1 MTIQERTPAPAR
13 PGRTQEAAPAHPP
26 LPAHDRTCIGTGTGT
41 EAVINAS
48 TEATG
53 QGHGEEQ
60 ELDVFGRFCPSRGM
74 FAELADKWSLL
85 ILMSLGKLGEQR
97 FSELQRAVGG
107 VSRKMLTQSLRTLER
122 HGLISRT
129 VHPQTPPRVVYG
141 LLPRGRELAGL
152 VAPLGR
158 WTELNTPAMLA
169 AREDFDTTHDD
180 THDPAS
186 DPASDDAHDP
196 AQHPRRTA

>member
-13 PGRTQEAAPAHPP
+13 PGRTQEAAPARPP
-26 LPAHDRTCIGTGTGT
+26 LPAQGRTDADTDADTDAGAAGR
-41 EAVINAS
+41 
-48 TEATG
+48 G
-53 QGHGEEQ
+53 QGEEQ

-141 LLPRGRELAGL
+141 LLPRGRELADL

-180 THDPAS
+180 THDPVS

-196 AQHPRRTA
+196 ADHPRRTG

>member
-26 LPAHDRTCIGTGTGT
+26 QPAQDRTGTDIDTGAGT
-41 EAVINAS
+41 EA
-48 TEATG
+48 EGRG
-53 QGHGEEQ
+53 QGEEQ

-186 DPASDDAHDP
+186 DDAHDP
-196 AQHPRRTA
+196 AHHPRRTG

>member
-1 MTIQERTPAPAR
+1 MTIQERKPAPAR
-13 PGRTQEAAPAHPP
+13 PGRTQESDRARPSQPAQE
-26 LPAHDRTCIGTGTGT
+26 REQEQEREREQGR
-41 EAVINAS
+41 
-48 TEATG
+48 G
-53 QGHGEEQ
+53 QGEGEEQ

-141 LLPRGRELAGL
+141 LLPRGRELADL

-169 AREDFDTTHDD
+169 AREDFDTTHEDTGDD
-180 THDPAS
+180 P
-186 DPASDDAHDP
+186 HDP
-196 AQHPRRTA
+196 AQHPHHTG

>member
-1 MTIQERTPAPAR
+1 MTIQERTPTPAR
-13 PGRTQEAAPAHPP
+13 PGRTQESTPAHPP
-26 LPAHDRTCIGTGTGT
+26 LPAHGK
-41 EAVINAS
+41 
-48 TEATG
+48 G
-53 QGHGEEQ
+53 QAHSKGQVGQNDEQCQSEEQ

-141 LLPRGRELAGL
+141 LLPRGRELADL

-158 WTELNTPAMLA
+158 WTELNTPAMLVA
-169 AREDFDTTHDD
+169 CEEFDTSHD
-180 THDPAS
+180 TSH
-186 DPASDDAHDP
+186 DDAHDDADDP
-196 AQHPRRTA
+196 ARHPHRTA